1 MRWKRMDKQKRK
13 EKETKSTITLVKRK
27 ELKEKDLREGIEDG
41 KKTKE
46 VKSETRDMTAETD
59 DENNTKQERDR
70 KTMTMKRSF
79 ILSCIV

>member
-1 MRWKRMDKQKRK
+1 MDKQKRK